1 MDFVLFLYSPHS
13 GDNRILNYLD
23 QIIKKYQNKG
33 FSIIPFR
40 LTDTVSIDDI
50 FKDLDIKP
58 NHILIAG
65 GDGTVNM
72 VVNSMMKCGV
82 NYPIAT
88 LPAGTANDF
97 AHVMG
102 YPASILKTCDMILSG
117 HVQRVDLGMVND
129 QYFVNVLSAGLLTD
143 VSQRTPTRWKNNFG
157 KMAYYMS
164 SLQELPRFQKIA
176 IRMESENVTFDD
188 KVLMFLVFN
197 GRTAGNFNLAY
208 YSDVADGL
216 FDVLVIK
223 GNNLAE
229 TIETALHFASRVE
242 SSYPKGVLYFKA
254 NSIKITGEDNI
265 KLDIDGEQ
273 GPNLPVEIKCIQGG
287 LKVIVPVK

>member
-1 MDFVLFLYSPHS
+1 MEYVLFLYSPYS

-23 QIIKKYQNKG
+23 QIIKKYQSKG
-33 FSIIPFR
+33 LTIIPFR
-40 LTDTVSIDDI
+40 ITDSINIDDFFTHI
-50 FKDLDIKP
+50 NLTP
-58 NHILIAG
+58 HHILIAG

-72 VVNSMMKCGV
+72 VVNSMMRC
-82 NYPIAT
+82 NFCYPIAT

-102 YPASILKTCDMILSG
+102 YPESILKTCDMILNG
-117 HVQRVDLGMVND
+117 HVQEVDLGMVND

-143 VSQRTPTRWKNNFG
+143 VSQRTPTKLKNNFG

-164 SLQELPRFQKIA
+164 SLQELPRFKKIA

-208 YSDVADGL
+208 YSDFSDGL

-223 GNNLAE
+223 GNNLVE
-229 TIETALHFASRVE
+229 TIETAFHFASGVE

-254 NSIKITGEDNI
+254 SSIKISCDDDI
-265 KLDIDGEQ
+265 LLDIDGEQ
-273 GPNLPVEIKCIQGG
+273 GPALPIDVRCVKGG
-287 LKVIVPVK
+287 LRVVVP